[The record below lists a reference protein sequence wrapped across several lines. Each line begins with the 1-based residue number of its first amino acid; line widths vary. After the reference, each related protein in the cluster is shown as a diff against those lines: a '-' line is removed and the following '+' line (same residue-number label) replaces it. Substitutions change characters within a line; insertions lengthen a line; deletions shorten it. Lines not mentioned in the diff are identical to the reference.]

1 MTFSTLPSETSY
13 GRPEIMGISLV
24 GLGPLPFP
32 AIIPQGALGWKV
44 KSRGWNLSCSHSIG
58 LGGVPSC
65 YNCIIIV
72 EDILL
77 GDGIYTRIFSAPA
90 ETWGL
95 IINLRSKRRS
105 EQGVVGGLCLLSVR
119 QAESI
124 FLKEVSYKFKL
135 QYG

>member
-1 MTFSTLPSETSY
+1 
-13 GRPEIMGISLV
+13 MGISLV